1 MISVTCPTCGS
12 SFNTSDENA
21 GRNAKCP
28 NCQNQLTIPAAAAP
42 APAPAA
48 APVPAQAPAGVPGHS
63 GVSIAGFVCGIVAL
77 VLSFIPCINWFAF
90 FPAVA
95 GLICSIIGLATA
107 KKGGN
112 KKGLAIAGLVMSIVT
127 IIWIP
132 LFYLVF
138 LAGVASS
145 VAPLL

>member
-1 MISVTCPTCGS
+1 
-12 SFNTSDENA
+12 
-21 GRNAKCP
+21 
-28 NCQNQLTIPAAAAP
+28 
-42 APAPAA
+42 
-48 APVPAQAPAGVPGHS
+48 
-63 GVSIAGFVCGIVAL
+63 VAL